1 MQFKSQ
7 IVQRYSDLFS
17 LLINLGLKIYR
28 KRVSKRIQGTI
39 WVFRRKDR
47 EIHNFSVLLEKEMTP
62 YDKKSEEIIDG
73 KTSHKLKLR
82 LTPRSLSNIA
92 NNLAEILIKIN
103 AKIV

>member
-39 WVFRRKDR
+39 
-47 EIHNFSVLLEKEMTP
+47 
-62 YDKKSEEIIDG
+62 
-73 KTSHKLKLR
+73 
-82 LTPRSLSNIA
+82 
-92 NNLAEILIKIN
+92 
-103 AKIV
+103 